1 MRKRGSRSVDE
12 EEAFRGA
19 AGLPGH
25 LEIGEGAVETQSW
38 GTSRWAHV
46 LIGMASSSPPV
57 FPELDGPGP
66 SSVVP
71 SCRRMVMSK
80 AGLPVRKDGGEDEQ
94 ERGGLPH
101 QCRLRR

>member
-1 MRKRGSRSVDE
+1 MARTEKGGQAGWMRKRGSRSVDE

-66 SSVVP
+66 SF
-71 SCRRMVMSK
+71 
-80 AGLPVRKDGGEDEQ
+80 LP
-94 ERGGLPH
+94 
-101 QCRLRR
+101 